1 MELFPTGKTLRLI
14 CLGAFGP
21 YEVVMTVDQMIPI
34 TDHDYAKKH
43 YVGLGWLDLDRV
55 REVAVLLG
63 FRNGVRT
70 PRDQGDVCV

>member
-1 MELFPTGKTLRLI
+1 
-14 CLGAFGP
+14 
-21 YEVVMTVDQMIPI
+21 MTVDQMIPI

>member
-43 YVGLGWLDLDRV
+43 YVGLWLDNRS
-55 REVAVLLG
+55 RSG
-63 FRNGVRT
+63 SSRISWT
-70 PRDQGDVCV
+70 